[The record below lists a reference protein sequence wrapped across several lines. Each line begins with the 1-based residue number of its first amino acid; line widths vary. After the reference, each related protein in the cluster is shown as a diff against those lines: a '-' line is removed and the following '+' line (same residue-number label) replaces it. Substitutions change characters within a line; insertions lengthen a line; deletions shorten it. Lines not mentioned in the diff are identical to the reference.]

1 MGGVG
6 KMTNDIRPDYYAQ
19 AAVTVGGEAVQ
30 PIELCELYPFA
41 FATALKYL
49 SREQYHGTQAQ
60 DLGKALTY
68 LHRCRAMETVYPVHA
83 LSARE
88 LAVVGAFRKRY
99 SLISTLLNTN
109 GVADAA
115 RMADAQ
121 NEIERAIAL
130 IADGGVE

>member
-1 MGGVG
+1 M
-6 KMTNDIRPDYYAQ
+6 
-19 AAVTVGGEAVQ
+19 Q

-49 SREQYHGTQAQ
+49 AREQYHRTQAQ

-68 LHRCRAMETVYPVHA
+68 LHRCRSMETVYPVHA

-130 IADGGVE
+130 LADGGME